1 MDYKETLNMPRTDF
15 EMRANLPTKEPQI
28 LKWWDEIDIYRR
40 VQEATR
46 GRPKFILHDGPP
58 YANGEIHLG
67 TAMNKILK
75 DMIVKVASMSG
86 YDAPYVPGWDTHG
99 LPIELRALKEMGI
112 TDRRAISP
120 VELRRRCRETA
131 LKYKEIQKEQFKRL
145 GVRGDW
151 EHPYLT
157 LDPEYE
163 ARQVEVFAE
172 MALKGHI
179 YKGLKPVYWC
189 PDCETALAEAEVEYR
204 PKRSDSIYVRFPV
217 RDGKGKLPQ
226 DAYVVIWTTTPWTLP
241 GNLAVALHPEA
252 EYGLYPTPKGDLLLA
267 RALAEKALA
276 AMDLGA
282 PAEPKAVWKGKDLE
296 GVVLR
301 HPFLDRDSLVILGE
315 HVTTE
320 EGTGCV
326 HTAPGHG
333 TEDFEVCRRYGI
345 APLNPVDDRGYFT
358 EQGGKFAGMF
368 YADANKAIIAE
379 LEAVGHLL
387 KAGTIEHS
395 YAHCWRCKNPV
406 IYRATVQWFASVEGF
421 REAALQAID
430 QVRWVPEWGVERIRN
445 MVAERSDWCISRQR
459 AWGVPIPIF
468 TCTKCQEPLM
478 TREAFQAVADLFRRE
493 GSDAWWLKEA
503 HEILPPGTTCPKC
516 GGTEFV
522 KEKDIMDVWFD
533 SGSSHAAVLE
543 QREDLQ
549 WPATLYLEGTDQH
562 RGWFQSSLLTAVV
575 WRGRAPYEICL
586 THGFIV
592 DEQGRKMSKSL
603 GNVVLPQ
610 EVVSQYGADVL
621 RLWVAA
627 SDYRSDLAVSPNIL
641 KQVAEVYR
649 KIRNTIRFLLGN
661 LYDFNPETDM
671 VGKEDLLPID
681 RWAMHRLQ
689 EVIRRCR
696 EAYREFEFHVVY
708 HELNRYVTVDLSAL
722 YLDILKDRLY
732 CGLPQGRERRAAQT
746 VLYRILDALVRLL
759 TPILAFTTEEIWRH
773 MPKPKGAPISPQL
786 LQLPEVE
793 PEYVDEALAGEW
805 ERLLEVRE
813 AVYKAIEQ
821 ARSQKALGKSLEAAV
836 HLYVTGDE
844 LSRLLEKYLGDL
856 PEFLVV
862 SQVRLHAGG
871 EEAPAG
877 AFFAEGP
884 SGLKVAVTRAEGT
897 QCQRCWYFRPT
908 GLVAE
913 HPHLCE
919 RCTQVVLARG
929 AGVSGD

>member
-120 VELRRRCRETA
+120 IELRRRCRETA

-151 EHPYLT
+151 ERPYLT

-163 ARQVEVFAE
+163 AKQVEVFAE

-217 RDGKGKLPQ
+217 RDGKGKLPE
-226 DAYVVIWTTTPWTLP
+226 DAYVAIWTTTPWTLP

-252 EYGLYPTPKGDLLLA
+252 DYGLYPTPKGDLLLA
-267 RALAEKALA
+267 RDLAEKALA

-358 EQGGKFAGMF
+358 ELGGKFAGLF

-406 IYRATVQWFASVEGF
+406 IYRATVQWFASVAGF

-468 TCTKCQEPLM
+468 TCTRCQEPLM

-493 GSDAWWLKEA
+493 GSDAWWLREA
-503 HEILPPGTTCPKC
+503 HEILPPGTACPKC

-543 QREDLQ
+543 EREELK
-549 WPATLYLEGTDQH
+549 WPATLYLEGSDQH

-592 DEQGRKMSKSL
+592 DEEGRKMSKSL
-603 GNVVLPQ
+603 GNVIVPQ

-649 KIRNTIRFLLGN
+649 KIRNTVRFLLGN

-696 EAYREFEFHVVY
+696 EAYREFEFHLVY

-773 MPKPKGAPISPQL
+773 MPRPKDAPISPQL
-786 LQLPEVE
+786 LQLPEVD
-793 PEYVDEALAGEW
+793 PEYVDEELGREW

-836 HLYVTGDE
+836 HLYATGDE
-844 LSRLLEKYLGDL
+844 LPQLLEKYLADL

-862 SQVRLHAGG
+862 SQVRLDAGG
-871 EEAPAG
+871 QEAPGG

-913 HPHLCE
+913 HPDLCE

-929 AGVSGD
+929 AEVRGD